1 MYSLNKLN
9 CLNKTLKDTE
19 ISVPPNN
26 IIQSHCNKVIRAR
39 ISVMHASI
47 LISVQAVTVRY
58 EQTTKGLQIFQE
70 NTQYG
75 KDKKTTEGVKETKQ
89 TNKQPKTS
97 LIQEK
102 KRRNRET
109 VTQSQLY
116 RVKLS
121 QKKKNKQ
128 HILAHMYGLQKND
141 TDETICRTGV
151 ETPTYRTDL
160 QTQGEQ
166 ERVGQI
172 ERVQLK

>member
-58 EQTTKGLQIFQE
+58 EQTTKGLQTFQE

-128 HILAHMYGLQKND
+128 HILMQMCRTQKND
-141 TDETICRTGV
+141 TDEPI
-151 ETPTYRTDL
+151 
-160 QTQGEQ
+160 
-166 ERVGQI
+166 
-172 ERVQLK
+172 